1 VAIVRLPWGNLT
13 DIYDLW
19 VPASLR
25 RRLSLTLAF
34 LGFGFIAGT
43 SGLALIATDN
53 ASDPRSAFAF
63 APLQSASVGA
73 AASTTPAGM
82 PRVETALVRQ
92 TTSQATSQATSSD
105 GVASCA
111 GKSRDDA
118 DARCASDAASNA
130 ASKTVPA
137 DTVSAPAAAGEST
150 LADSPRPAIANSEP
164 AVPVA
169 STPTPEED
177 ASKPTEVALSVAEA
191 PAPIPAAAK
200 PQKTARQQSGRRH
213 ASQQSSAWLEPH
225 SRRGRAQ
232 HFWPFW

>member
-13 DIYDLW
+13 DVYDLW
-19 VPASLR
+19 IPASLR

-53 ASDPRSAFAF
+53 DSDPRSAFAF
-63 APLQSASVGA
+63 APLQSASVGE
-73 AASTTPAGM
+73 AASKTPAGM
-82 PRVETALVRQ
+82 PRVETALARQ
-92 TTSQATSQATSSD
+92 TTSQATSSD
-105 GVASCA
+105 GE
-111 GKSRDDA
+111 
-118 DARCASDAASNA
+118 SDAASNA

-137 DTVSAPAAAGEST
+137 DTVSAPAAAVEST
-150 LADSPRPAIANSEP
+150 LADSPRPAVANSEP

-177 ASKPTEVALSVAEA
+177 ASKPAEVALSVAEV

-200 PQKTARQQSGRRH
+200 PQKAARQQSGRRH
-213 ASQQSSAWLEPH
+213 AYQQSSAWLEPR
-225 SRRGRAQ
+225 SRRGRGQ

>member
-82 PRVETALVRQ
+82 PRVETALARQ
-92 TTSQATSQATSSD
+92 TTSQATSSD
-105 GVASCA
+105 GIASCA
-111 GKSRDDA
+111 GKSGKDA
-118 DARCASDAASNA
+118 DARCASDPTSNA

-137 DTVSAPAAAGEST
+137 DTASAPAAALESA

-164 AVPVA
+164 AIPVA
-169 STPTPEED
+169 SIPTPEED
-177 ASKPTEVALSVAEA
+177 ASKPAEVALSIAEA
-191 PAPIPAAAK
+191 SAPIPAAAK